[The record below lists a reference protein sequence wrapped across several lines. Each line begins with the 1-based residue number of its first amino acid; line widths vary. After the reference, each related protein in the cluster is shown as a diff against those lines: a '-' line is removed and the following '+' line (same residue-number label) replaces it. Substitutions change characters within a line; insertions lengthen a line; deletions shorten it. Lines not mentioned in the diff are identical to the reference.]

1 MEAKHSNKI
10 FLSLIFASLVMVVG
24 LFFYNALH
32 DPANE
37 PVIPNIDVPAVKAK
51 IKDAGLVPVEA
62 KYYKELK

>member
-1 MEAKHSNKI
+1 MEVKNSNKI
-10 FLSLIFASLVMVVG
+10 FLSLIFISLLMVVG
-24 LFFYNALH
+24 LFFYNAFH

-62 KYYKELK
+62 KYYEEVK